1 MFVQLFDEVAVDA
14 PTNVVHSDGAGLDVK
29 RGYFGRCI
37 HQNVC
42 NLGVMR
48 GRRTRKNDIKV
59 IDDRAVSA
67 EMETLV

>member
-1 MFVQLFDEVAVDA
+1 MQLFDKVAVDA

-29 RGYFGRCI
+29 TGYFGRCI
-37 HQNVC
+37 HHNIC

-48 GRRTRKNDIKV
+48 GRRSRKSDIKV

-67 EMETLV
+67 EIETLV